1 MEVIHCQIHW
11 KAFASARKSSSLN
24 QKIYVSKWI
33 SEFIATGK
41 NIQRWKLRYASNC
54 PYCLHP
60 QEDQEDTY
68 HIITCTHPSATE
80 HWNHHLKQWTLQL
93 SKYKL
98 NVSFIIAVKQD
109 LEAWWCTDSKLPF
122 INFITKLEQ
131 QVIFQQCTI
140 GWFRFLQGFLDKSW
154 EALFQEAFTYQ

>member
-1 MEVIHCQIHW
+1 L

-24 QKIYVSKWI
+24 RKIFVSKWI

-41 NIQRWKLRYASNC
+41 NMHRWKLCYASIC

-60 QEDQEDTY
+60 QEDSFSY
-68 HIITCTHPSATE
+68 PSATE

-98 NVSFIIAVKQD
+98 NVSFIIAVKRD
-109 LEAWWCTDSKLPF
+109 LETWRTDFNLPS
-122 INFITKLEQ
+122 INFLTKLEQ

-140 GWFRFLQGFLDKSW
+140 GWFRFLQGFLDTSW
-154 EALFQEAFTYQ
+154 EALFQEAFTYQRLRRKPNKWIARVISAN